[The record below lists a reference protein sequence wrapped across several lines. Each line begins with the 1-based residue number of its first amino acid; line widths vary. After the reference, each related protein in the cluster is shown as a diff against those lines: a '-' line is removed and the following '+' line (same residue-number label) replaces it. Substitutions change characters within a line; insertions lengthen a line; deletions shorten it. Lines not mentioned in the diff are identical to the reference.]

1 MALPEQPYTD
11 ALKSMNYNAYI
22 FKLFVRI
29 LLLVS
34 TILALGYA
42 IYVDKT
48 PYAIGVSVFLL
59 YLISNTYTFVK
70 RCFVAMDD
78 FFEAVKYRDF
88 SRWFPE
94 DRGPKDIRF
103 LYTGFNEINR
113 TIKEINAQNQAQ
125 YVYLQKILEMV
136 DIGIIAY
143 NLESG
148 KVLWSNDSF
157 GEILDMPSFKNIRFV
172 ESRKPELFNT
182 IFETYHREPDS
193 ISIALQND
201 SIKILISDTVFQVDN
216 DSFKLIVIQNIDDT
230 LNKNESESW
239 KKLLSVM
246 THEIMNSITPISSL
260 ADTLQSNLQAAIEQ
274 PKESHLA
281 LEDLS
286 AGIKTIKNRSDG
298 LLKFAKTY
306 RSLSKV
312 TQLNLQRTSVAEL
325 FKNIQ
330 LLMQPSIQAKHID
343 IEFKLSSPRLEL
355 DIDTHLIEQVLI
367 NLLLNAVDACKNKDQ
382 AEIRVLASQN
392 RNRAIVLKVIDNGA
406 GIPEDILENIF
417 VPFFTSKSTG
427 SGIGLSL
434 CKQIMLLHKGRII
447 VKSKVGEGT
456 VFSLVF

>member
-1 MALPEQPYTD
+1 
-11 ALKSMNYNAYI
+11 MNYRTYI
-22 FKLFVRI
+22 FKLFFRI
-29 LLLVS
+29 ALIVGSILTLAYTIFKNETAYSVVLGLV
-34 TILALGYA
+34 I
-42 IYVDKT
+42 
-48 PYAIGVSVFLL
+48 L
-59 YLISNTYTFVK
+59 YLLINTYTFVK
-70 RCFVAMDD
+70 RRFVAMDD

-113 TIKEINAQNQAQ
+113 TIKEINSQNQAQ

-148 KVLWSNDSF
+148 DVLWSNDSF
-157 GEILDMPSFKNIRFV
+157 GDILDIPSFKNIRFV
-172 ESRKPELFNT
+172 ENRKPELFNT

-193 ISIALQND
+193 ISIALQNE
-201 SIKILISDTVFQVDN
+201 SIKILISDTVFQVED
-216 DSFKLIVIQNIDDT
+216 DAFKLVVIQDIDNT

-260 ADTLQSNLQAAIEQ
+260 ADTLQKNLQLAIEQ
-274 PKESHLA
+274 PDKASLE
-281 LEDLS
+281 LEDLN
-286 AGIKTIKNRSDG
+286 AGVKTIKNRSEG

-312 TQLNLQRTSVAEL
+312 THLNLQSVKVKDL
-325 FKNIQ
+325 FDNIQ
-330 LLMQPSIQAKHID
+330 RLMEPSIKAKHIE
-343 IEFKLSSPRLEL
+343 IEFKITSPKLAL

-367 NLLLNAVDACKNKDQ
+367 NLILNAVDACKNSENP
-382 AEIRVLASQN
+382 EIKIIASQN
-392 RNRAIVLKVIDNGA
+392 PNRDIVIKVFDNGS
-406 GIPEDILENIF
+406 GIPQDILENIF
-417 VPFFTSKSTG
+417 VPFFTSKTTG

-447 VKSKVGEGT
+447 VKSIEGEGS

>member
-1 MALPEQPYTD
+1 
-11 ALKSMNYNAYI
+11 MNYRGYI
-22 FKLFVRI
+22 FKLFFRI
-29 LLLVS
+29 LLLVGAIIGLIY
-34 TILALGYA
+34 T

-48 PYAIGVSVFLL
+48 AYSIILTIVTL
-59 YLISNTYTFVK
+59 YLVGSTYNFVK
-70 RCFVAMDD
+70 RRFVAMED

-94 DRGPKDIRF
+94 DRGPKDIQF

-113 TIKEINAQNQAQ
+113 TIKEINSQNEAQ

-148 KVLWSNDSF
+148 DVLWSNDSF
-157 GEILDMPSFKNIRFV
+157 SEILDVPSFKNIRFV
-172 ESRKPELFNT
+172 ENRKPELFNT
-182 IFETYHREPDS
+182 VFETYHREPNS
-193 ISIALQND
+193 ISIALQNE
-201 SIKILISDTVFQVDN
+201 SIKILISDTVFQVDE
-216 DSFKLIVIQNIDDT
+216 DAFKLIVIQDIDNT

-260 ADTLQSNLQAAIEQ
+260 ADTLQKNLQLAIEH
-274 PKESHLA
+274 PNETRLE
-281 LEDLS
+281 LEDLN
-286 AGIKTIKNRSDG
+286 AGIKTIKNRSEG

-312 TQLNLQRTSVAEL
+312 THLNLQRIKIEDL
-325 FKNIQ
+325 FNNIKLLMEPSIKAKNIAIKFNV
-330 LLMQPSIQAKHID
+330 SVSK
-343 IEFKLSSPRLEL
+343 LEL
-355 DIDTHLIEQVLI
+355 NIDPHLIEQVLI
-367 NLLLNAVDACKNKDQ
+367 NLILNAVDACKYQENP
-382 AEIRVLASQN
+382 EIKLLASQN
-392 RNRAIVLKVIDNGA
+392 PNRDIVIKVYDNGS
-406 GIPEDILENIF
+406 GIPQDILENIF
-417 VPFFTSKSTG
+417 VPFFTSKATG

-447 VKSKVGEGT
+447 VKSIEGEGS

>member
-1 MALPEQPYTD
+1 
-11 ALKSMNYNAYI
+11 MNYRAYI
-22 FKLFVRI
+22 FRLFFRI
-29 LLLVS
+29 LLIVG
-34 TILALGYA
+34 TILALAYT
-42 IYVDKT
+42 IYKDNTVYT
-48 PYAIGVSVFLL
+48 VIISIGLVYLL
-59 YLISNTYTFVK
+59 INTYSFIK
-70 RCFVAMDD
+70 RRFVAMDD

-113 TIKEINAQNQAQ
+113 TIKEINSKNQAQ

-148 KVLWSNDSF
+148 DVLWSNDSF
-157 GEILDMPSFKNIRFV
+157 GEILDIPSFKNIRFV
-172 ESRKPELFNT
+172 ENRKPELFNT
-182 IFETYHREPDS
+182 IFETYHREPNS
-193 ISIALQND
+193 ISIALQNE
-201 SIKILISDTVFQVDN
+201 SIKILISDTVFQVED
-216 DSFKLIVIQNIDDT
+216 DAFKLIVIQNIDDT

-260 ADTLQSNLQAAIEQ
+260 ADTLQRNLEVAIEK
-274 PKESHLA
+274 PEESHLE
-281 LEDLS
+281 LEDLNS
-286 AGIKTIKNRSDG
+286 GIKTIKNRSEG

-312 TQLNLQRTSVAEL
+312 TNLNLQRVKVSEL
-325 FKNIQ
+325 FNNIQ
-330 LLMQPSIQAKHID
+330 LLMEPSIKAKNID
-343 IEFKLSSPRLEL
+343 IEFNVTSSKLEL

-367 NLLLNAVDACKNKDQ
+367 NLILNAVDACKDQ
-382 AEIRVLASQN
+382 DNAKIKILASQN
-392 RNRAIVLKVIDNGA
+392 PNRDIVLKVYDNGS
-406 GIPEDILENIF
+406 GIPQDILENIF
-417 VPFFTSKSTG
+417 VPFFTSKATG

-447 VKSKVGEGT
+447 VKSIEGEGS

>member
-1 MALPEQPYTD
+1 
-11 ALKSMNYNAYI
+11 MNYNAYI
-22 FKLFVRI
+22 FKLFFRI

-34 TILALGYA
+34 TILVLGYT
-42 IYVDKT
+42 IYKDKT
-48 PYAIGVSVFLL
+48 AHIIIVGIGIIYLL
-59 YLISNTYTFVK
+59 TNTYTFIK
-70 RCFVAMDD
+70 RRFVAMDD

-113 TIKEINAQNQAQ
+113 TIKEINSQNEAQ

-148 KVLWSNDSF
+148 DVLWSNESF
-157 GEILDMPSFKNIRFV
+157 GETLDIPSFKNIRFV
-172 ESRKPELFNT
+172 ENRKPELFNT
-182 IFETYHREPDS
+182 IFETYHREPNS
-193 ISIALQND
+193 ISIALQNET
-201 SIKILISDTVFQVDN
+201 IKILISDTVFQVD
-216 DSFKLIVIQNIDDT
+216 DDAFKLIVIQNIEDT

-260 ADTLQSNLQAAIEQ
+260 ADTLQRSLQLAIERPNENQ
-274 PKESHLA
+274 LE
-281 LEDLS
+281 LEDLNY
-286 AGIKTIKNRSDG
+286 GIKTIKNRSEG

-312 TQLNLQRTSVAEL
+312 TNLNLQRVKITEL
-325 FKNIQ
+325 FNNIQRLMEPSITAKNI
-330 LLMQPSIQAKHID
+330 A
-343 IEFKLSSPRLEL
+343 IEFNITSRKLEL

-367 NLLLNAVDACKNKDQ
+367 NLILNAVDACKNQDG
-382 AEIRVLASQN
+382 AEIKVLASQN
-392 RNRAIVLKVIDNGA
+392 PNRGIVLKVIDNGS
-406 GIPEDILENIF
+406 GIPQDILENIF
-417 VPFFTSKSTG
+417 VPFFTSKPTG

-447 VKSKVGEGT
+447 VKSIEGKGS

>member
-1 MALPEQPYTD
+1 
-11 ALKSMNYNAYI
+11 MNYRAYI
-22 FKLFVRI
+22 FKLFFRI

-34 TILALGYA
+34 TILALGYV
-42 IYVDKT
+42 IYKDKT
-48 PYAIGVSVFLL
+48 TYAVIISIGIAYLL
-59 YLISNTYTFVK
+59 MNTYTFIK
-70 RCFVAMDD
+70 RRFMVMDD
-78 FFEAVKYRDF
+78 FFEAAKYRDF

-148 KVLWSNDSF
+148 DVLWSNDSF
-157 GEILDMPSFKNIRFV
+157 GEILDIPSFKNIRFV
-172 ESRKPELFNT
+172 ENRKPELFNT

-193 ISIALQND
+193 LSIALQND
-201 SIKILISDTVFQVDN
+201 SIKILISDTVFQVDE
-216 DSFKLIVIQNIDDT
+216 DAFKLIVIQNIDET

-260 ADTLQSNLQAAIEQ
+260 ADTLQRNLQLAIEQ
-274 PKESHLA
+274 PAEHQLE
-281 LEDLS
+281 LEDLN
-286 AGIKTIKNRSDG
+286 AGVKTIKNRSEG

-312 TQLNLQRTSVAEL
+312 THLNLQRVKISEL
-325 FKNIQ
+325 FNNIQ
-330 LLMQPSIQAKHID
+330 LLMGPSIRAKNIA
-343 IEFKLSSPRLEL
+343 IEFNISSPKLEL

-367 NLLLNAVDACKNKDQ
+367 NLILNAVDACKNQDH
-382 AEIRVLASQN
+382 AEIKILASQN
-392 RNRAIVLKVIDNGA
+392 PNRAIVLKVIDNGS
-406 GIPEDILENIF
+406 GIPQDILENIF
-417 VPFFTSKSTG
+417 VPFFTSKATG

-447 VKSKVGEGT
+447 VKSIEGEGS

>member
-1 MALPEQPYTD
+1 
-11 ALKSMNYNAYI
+11 MNYRSYI
-22 FKLFVRI
+22 FWLFFRI

-34 TILALGYA
+34 TILALAYT
-42 IYVDKT
+42 IYKEQTAYIVVINM
-48 PYAIGVSVFLL
+48 ALL
-59 YLISNTYTFVK
+59 YLCINTYTFVK
-70 RCFVAMDD
+70 RRFVVMDD

-113 TIKEINAQNQAQ
+113 TIKEINSQNEAQ

-148 KVLWSNDSF
+148 DVLWSNDSF
-157 GEILDMPSFKNIRFV
+157 GETLDMPSFKNIRFV
-172 ESRKPELFNT
+172 ENRKPELFNT
-182 IFETYHREPDS
+182 IFETYHREPNS
-193 ISIALQND
+193 ISIALQNE
-201 SIKILISDTVFQVDN
+201 SIKILISDTVFQVKEDA
-216 DSFKLIVIQNIDDT
+216 FKLIVIQNIDDT

-260 ADTLQSNLQAAIEQ
+260 ADTLQKNLQLAIEQ
-274 PKESHLA
+274 PEEIRLE
-281 LEDLS
+281 LEDLN
-286 AGIKTIKNRSDG
+286 AGVKTIKNRSEG

-312 TQLNLQRTSVAEL
+312 THLNLQRVKIEDL
-325 FKNIQ
+325 FNNLQ
-330 LLMQPSIQAKHID
+330 LLMEPSIKAKNIS
-343 IEFKLSSPRLEL
+343 IAFNITSPKLEL

-367 NLLLNAVDACKNKDQ
+367 NLILNAVDACKDGVHP
-382 AEIRVLASQN
+382 EIKILASENPN
-392 RNRAIVLKVIDNGA
+392 RDIVIKVLDNGS
-406 GIPEDILENIF
+406 GIPKDILENIF
-417 VPFFTSKSTG
+417 VPFFTSKTTG

-447 VKSKVGEGT
+447 VKSVEGEGS
-456 VFSLVF
+456 VFSLIF

>member
-1 MALPEQPYTD
+1 
-11 ALKSMNYNAYI
+11 
-22 FKLFVRI
+22 
-29 LLLVS
+29 VS
-34 TILALGYA
+34 TILALGYV
-42 IYVDKT
+42 IYKDKT
-48 PYAIGVSVFLL
+48 TYAVIISIGIAYLL
-59 YLISNTYTFVK
+59 MNTYTFIK
-70 RCFVAMDD
+70 RRFMVMDD
-78 FFEAVKYRDF
+78 FFEAAKYRDF

-148 KVLWSNDSF
+148 DVLWSNDSF
-157 GEILDMPSFKNIRFV
+157 GEILDIPSFKNIRFV
-172 ESRKPELFNT
+172 ENRKPELFNT

-193 ISIALQND
+193 LSIALQND
-201 SIKILISDTVFQVDN
+201 SIKILISDTVFQVDE
-216 DSFKLIVIQNIDDT
+216 DAFKLIVIQNIDET

-260 ADTLQSNLQAAIEQ
+260 ADTLQRNLQLAIEQ
-274 PKESHLA
+274 PAEHQLE
-281 LEDLS
+281 LEDLN
-286 AGIKTIKNRSDG
+286 AGVKTIKNRSEG

-312 TQLNLQRTSVAEL
+312 THLNLQRVKISEL
-325 FKNIQ
+325 FNNIQ
-330 LLMQPSIQAKHID
+330 LLMEPSIRAKNIA
-343 IEFKLSSPRLEL
+343 IEFNISSPKLEL

-367 NLLLNAVDACKNKDQ
+367 NLILNAVDACKNQDH
-382 AEIRVLASQN
+382 AEIKILASQN
-392 RNRAIVLKVIDNGA
+392 PNRAIVLKVIDNGS
-406 GIPEDILENIF
+406 GIPQDILENIF
-417 VPFFTSKSTG
+417 VPFFTSKATG

-447 VKSKVGEGT
+447 VKSIEGEGS

>member
-1 MALPEQPYTD
+1 M
-11 ALKSMNYNAYI
+11 
-22 FKLFVRI
+22 V
-29 LLLVS
+29 
-34 TILALGYA
+34 
-42 IYVDKT
+42 
-48 PYAIGVSVFLL
+48 
-59 YLISNTYTFVK
+59 
-70 RCFVAMDD
+70 MDD
-78 FFEAVKYRDF
+78 FFEAAKYRDF

-148 KVLWSNDSF
+148 DVLWSNDSF
-157 GEILDMPSFKNIRFV
+157 GEILDIPSFKNIRFV
-172 ESRKPELFNT
+172 ENRKPELFNT

-193 ISIALQND
+193 LSIALQND
-201 SIKILISDTVFQVDN
+201 SIKILISDTVFQVDE
-216 DSFKLIVIQNIDDT
+216 DAFKLIVIQNIDET

-260 ADTLQSNLQAAIEQ
+260 ADTLQRNLQLAIEQ
-274 PKESHLA
+274 PAEHQLE
-281 LEDLS
+281 LEDLN
-286 AGIKTIKNRSDG
+286 AGVKTIKNRSEG

-312 TQLNLQRTSVAEL
+312 THLNLQRVKISEL
-325 FKNIQ
+325 FNNIQ
-330 LLMQPSIQAKHID
+330 LLMGPSIRAKNIA
-343 IEFKLSSPRLEL
+343 IEFNISSPKLEL

-367 NLLLNAVDACKNKDQ
+367 NLILNAVDACKNQDH
-382 AEIRVLASQN
+382 AEIKILASQN
-392 RNRAIVLKVIDNGA
+392 PNRAIVLKVIDNGS
-406 GIPEDILENIF
+406 GIPQDILENIF
-417 VPFFTSKSTG
+417 VPFFTSKATG

-447 VKSKVGEGT
+447 VKSIEGEGS

>member
-1 MALPEQPYTD
+1 
-11 ALKSMNYNAYI
+11 MNYSAYI
-22 FKLFVRI
+22 LKLFFRI
-29 LLLVS
+29 LVLVS
-34 TILALGYA
+34 VLLALSYT
-42 IYVDKT
+42 IFKDKT
-48 PYAIGVSVFLL
+48 TYTVLL
-59 YLISNTYTFVK
+59 TLAVIFVVMNTYTFVK
-70 RCFVAMDD
+70 RRFVAMDD

-103 LYTGFNEINR
+103 LYAGFNEINR
-113 TIKEINAQNQAQ
+113 TIKEINSQNEAQ

-143 NLESG
+143 NIESG
-148 KVLWSNDSF
+148 EVLWSNDSF
-157 GEILDMPSFKNIRFV
+157 GDILDIPTFKNIRFV
-172 ESRKPELFNT
+172 ENRKPELFNT

-193 ISIALQND
+193 LSIALQND
-201 SIKILISDTVFQVDN
+201 SIKILISDTVFQVD
-216 DSFKLIVIQNIDDT
+216 DDAFKLIVIQNIDDT

-260 ADTLQSNLQAAIEQ
+260 ADTLQKNIQVAIEQ
-274 PKESHLA
+274 PDESHLE
-281 LEDLS
+281 LEDLNY
-286 AGIKTIKNRSDG
+286 GIKTIKNRSEG

-312 TQLNLQRTSVAEL
+312 TNLNLQRVKVSEL
-325 FKNIQ
+325 FNNIQ
-330 LLMQPSIQAKHID
+330 RLMEPSIKAKDIA
-343 IEFKLSSPRLEL
+343 IEFNITSTKLEL

-367 NLLLNAVDACKNKDQ
+367 NLILNAVDACKSQNNAK
-382 AEIRVLASQN
+382 IKVLASQN
-392 RNRAIVLKVIDNGA
+392 SNRAIVLKVIDNGS
-406 GIPEDILENIF
+406 GIPQDILENIF
-417 VPFFTSKSTG
+417 VPFFTSKTTG

-447 VKSKVGEGT
+447 VKSIEGEGS